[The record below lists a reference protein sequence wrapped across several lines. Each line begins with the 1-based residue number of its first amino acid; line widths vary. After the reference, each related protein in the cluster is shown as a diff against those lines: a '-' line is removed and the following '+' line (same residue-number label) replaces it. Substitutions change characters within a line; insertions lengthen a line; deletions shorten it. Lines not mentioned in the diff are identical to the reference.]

1 MTTTPTTRTFDPLD
15 LREAFSHFPQGVVAV
30 GAQIDGAPQ
39 ALVASTFTVG
49 VSLEPPLVTFAVQ
62 HTSQTWPRLRS
73 APALGVSVMGR
84 DQFGLCRQLASKD
97 RASRFDGVDY
107 AIDDA
112 GALTLPASPM
122 WLSTRIYDEVRA
134 GDHDIVILEIT
145 DVGSIPGAAGM
156 VFHQSS
162 FKELA
167 ALELSA

>member
-1 MTTTPTTRTFDPLD
+1 MTAAHTTTTFDPLA

-49 VSLEPPLVTFAVQ
+49 VSLDPPLVSFAVQ
-62 HTSQTWPRLRS
+62 HTSQTWPRLRP
-73 APALGVSVMGR
+73 APALGVSVLGR

-97 RASRFDGVDY
+97 RESRFAGVDY
-107 AIDDA
+107 AVDDD

-122 WLSTRIYDEVRA
+122 WLATRIYDQVRA
-134 GDHDIVILEIT
+134 GDHDIVVLEIT

-167 ALELSA
+167 ALDLSA